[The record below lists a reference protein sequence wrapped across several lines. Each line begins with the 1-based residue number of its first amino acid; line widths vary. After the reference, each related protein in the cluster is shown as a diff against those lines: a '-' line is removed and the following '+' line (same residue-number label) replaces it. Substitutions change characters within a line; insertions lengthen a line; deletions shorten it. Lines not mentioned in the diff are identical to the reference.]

1 MFLHIGTDVEIL
13 KKDIIAIMDLDSIYL
28 SKTSMDFFDNYKKKG
43 KVYSISEDKPKSIV
57 IVNNNKDTSIYLS
70 PISSVT
76 LQKRIDF
83 VQSLM

>member
-13 KKDIIAIMDLDSIYL
+13 KRDIIAIMDLDSIHY
-28 SKTSMDFFDNYKKKG
+28 SKDSMDFFENLKEKG
-43 KVYSISEDKPKSIV
+43 KVYSVSEDSPKSFV
-57 IVNNNKDTSIYLS
+57 IVNNNKDTIIYLS

-83 VQSLM
+83 VQNLM

>member
-1 MFLHIGTDVEIL
+1 
-13 KKDIIAIMDLDSIYL
+13 MDLDSIYL